1 MFPPQTD
8 YNMTN
13 AAGPG
18 TGTNAEPTNQ
28 TADLLFRIPLWM
40 DLSMHLLPAV
50 ALILGQSSYSVF
62 WASRLPADF
71 FVLEEKFRPPA
82 STIGAPML
90 AVSFGVVYSLWIEHA
105 ATINQKFPYPFL
117 NELSGGQRGIF
128 YMFAIVGALF
138 TFSLLNNLHR

>member
-28 TADLLFRIPLWM
+28 TGDLLFRIPLWM

-50 ALILGQSSYSVF
+50 ALIIGNFFHLSFMNPKLIS
-62 WASRLPADF
+62 DF

-90 AVSFGVVYSLWIEHA
+90 AASFGLVYSLWIEHA
-105 ATINQKFPYPFL
+105 ATINHKFPYPFL
-117 NELSGGQRGIF
+117 NVMSVEQRIVF
-128 YMFAIVGALF
+128 YIVAVVGALA
-138 TFSLLNNLHR
+138 TFRLLNSLHR

>member
-50 ALILGQSSYSVF
+50 ALILGQSSSLSILGLTLTSRFLCARGKVQT
-62 WASRLPADF
+62 ASIDHWRSYARCL
-71 FVLEEKFRPPA
+71 FR
-82 STIGAPML
+82 SGLL
-90 AVSFGVVYSLWIEHA
+90 ALDRARRYDQPKIPIPIPE
-105 ATINQKFPYPFL
+105 
-117 NELSGGQRGIF
+117 
-128 YMFAIVGALF
+128 
-138 TFSLLNNLHR
+138 